1 MQTQYDL
8 SQIFVHKINVIKRAL
23 TRSDLNPLKPIIMK
37 QQQHFFYRK
46 SKTILFRL
54 FFLAFTLFSL
64 QSIFSQSIVEKNGR
78 LRVSGNQVVNKNNQ
92 PISLAGNSI
101 FWSNFGEGAKFYNA
115 ATVNHLS
122 QDWNSSIVRAS
133 MGVENPGG
141 YITNPTRE
149 KNKVK
154 AVVEAAIANNIYV
167 IIDWHSHNAEDY
179 QQQAISFFTEM
190 AELYG
195 NNDHVIYEVY
205 NEPIAQSWP
214 TIKSYAEAVIDA
226 IRSIDSDNLI
236 IVGTS
241 QWSQKVEEASNN
253 PISKS
258 NIAYT
263 LHFYA
268 GTHRQYLR
276 DEAIRAMNNGIALFV
291 TEWGAVEASGDGAA
305 DKQETQKWLDFMKN
319 NNISHA
325 NWSVSDK
332 AEGASVVAS
341 GTGVS
346 GLINNNLTDTGLY
359 IKDIIK
365 NWDDDV
371 TNPPVEECTG
381 NGVSINAVIQ
391 AEDFCSQNGIQ
402 TETTTDIG
410 GGMNVGYIDNGDY
423 MRYRVNIPANGNYEI
438 KYRIASIVD
447 TGKLQFKEGSSVLK
461 TTSIPL
467 TDGWQTWSTITTTVN
482 LTAGSKT
489 IELYTQSGEF
499 NINWFQISPESSNPP
514 LPRGNNCK
522 YGTPSS
528 TPLSSLENNSYSH
541 AYIIGTGGPD
551 LSNLTNFTINW
562 NLLNNKLHQL
572 SINTNNG
579 SPNWWNDLLD
589 NITYNF
595 NSEMPAINLSDT
607 GFTNLDG
614 EYWVTKDQDNFVMVS
629 KNKEFTIYFSNSNT
643 APNCS
648 IDDMNNTIKTE
659 KNIPLKLY
667 PVPTNET
674 LNVSGLKEKV
684 MITITDIRGKIVL
697 KTSVDSKTNTINV
710 STLKHGN
717 YFVEIKGKKPYKS
730 MQFIKKN

>member
-1 MQTQYDL
+1 MMKTQRQL
-8 SQIFVHKINVIKRAL
+8 FE
-23 TRSDLNPLKPIIMK
+23 
-37 QQQHFFYRK
+37 RK
-46 SKTILFRL
+46 SKPIAFKLFL
-54 FFLAFTLFSL
+54 LALIFFPL
-64 QSIFSQSIVEKNGR
+64 QSILSQSIVEKNGR
-78 LRVSGNQVVNKNNQ
+78 LRVSGNQVVNKDNQ

-115 ATVNHLS
+115 ATVNHLA
-122 QDWNSSIVRAS
+122 QDWNSSIVRAA

-167 IIDWHSHNAEDY
+167 IIDWHSHNAENY
-179 QQQAISFFTEM
+179 QQQAITFFTEM

-214 TIKSYAEAVIDA
+214 TIKSYSEAVIDA
-226 IRSIDSDNLI
+226 IRSKDPDNLI

-291 TEWGAVEASGDGAA
+291 TEWGAVEATGDGVA
-305 DKQETQKWLDFMKN
+305 DKQETQKWLDFMKS

-346 GLINNNLTDTGLY
+346 GLTSNNLTATGIY

-365 NWDDDV
+365 NWGGDI

-381 NGVSINAVIQ
+381 NGVSINTIIQ
-391 AEDFCSQNGIQ
+391 AEDFCSQKGIQ
-402 TETTTDIG
+402 TEATTDTG

-423 MRYRVNIPANGNYEI
+423 IRYRVNIPANGNYEI
-438 KYRIASIVD
+438 KYRVASIVN
-447 TGKLQFKEGSSVLK
+447 TAKLQFKEGASVLK

-467 TDGWQTWSTITTTVN
+467 TGGWQTWDTITTTTN
-482 LTAGSKT
+482 LTAGLKT
-489 IELYTQSGEF
+489 IELYALSGKF
-499 NINWFQISPESSNPP
+499 NINWFQISPVDSNPDP
-514 LPRGNNCK
+514 NPPTGGNDCK

-528 TPLSSLENNSYSH
+528 TSLPTLENSSYTNAH
-541 AYIIGTGGPD
+541 VIGTGGPD

-562 NLLNNKLHQL
+562 NSPNNGLYQL

-579 SPNWWNDLLD
+579 NPNWWNDLLS
-589 NITYNF
+589 NATHNF
-595 NSEMPAINLSDT
+595 NSAMPGVSLSGT

-614 EYWVTKDQDNFVMVS
+614 EYWVTKDGDNFVMVS
-629 KNKEFTIYFSNSNT
+629 KNKEFTIYFSNSNAT
-643 APNCS
+643 PNCS
-648 IDDMNNTIKTE
+648 SRTKNNAIKAE
-659 KNIPLKLY
+659 GNIQLKLY
-667 PVPTNET
+667 PVPTSET
-674 LNVSGLKEKV
+674 LNISGLTEKV
-684 MITITDIRGKIVL
+684 MVIITDIRGKVVL
-697 KTSVDSKTNTINV
+697 KTSADYKTDTVDV
-710 STLKHGN
+710 STLIHGN
-717 YFVEIKGKKPYKS
+717 YFVEIKGKETYKS
-730 MQFIKKN
+730 MRFIKNKE